1 MTRRAEPPAIGILGH
16 YGNSNLGDEAIIQA
30 VLDEVRR
37 RWPRAR
43 VCAISG
49 NPADSARR
57 YGIPAVSVYSG
68 RLQQPPR
75 VPPRAGPTSH
85 DGARTG
91 VDEPAPGNEPLR
103 GNSRRGVARKV
114 AAALLHTVAAIG
126 GELGRAWRCFRQARQ
141 LDLLLVSGSNQ
152 MLDNFGGPWGFPY
165 LNFRWTLLARLA
177 GCRVAWLS
185 VGAGPLEAPLSRRF
199 VRGSLRLANYVSV
212 RDEGSRRL
220 LAEIG
225 VTRTCRVFPDLAH
238 GLRSDEAPSPSP
250 AGTRSVVGI
259 NVMPIYDERYW
270 PERSP
275 QKYHR
280 YVREVAALVAALAA
294 DECSVFLFGTHPKD
308 GLVADDVLAALAAE
322 HGQRPDRVDL
332 VKTSGRVEELL
343 EIIESADVIVATRF
357 HGALLSL
364 LCERAVLALCYY
376 RKTRE
381 LMLAFGQDEEFAVTL
396 EEFNGVDAAGR
407 VRRLLGRAGD
417 LTAAMRP
424 RNKDYRS
431 ALAEQY
437 DLVFQL
443 VATR

>member
-1 MTRRAEPPAIGILGH
+1 MTRRADPPAIGILGH

-37 RWPRAR
+37 RWPHGR
-43 VCAISG
+43 VYAISG
-49 NPADSARR
+49 NPSDTFGR

-68 RLQQPPR
+68 VLEEPPR
-75 VPPRAGPTSH
+75 VAPQARPLSPAGSP
-85 DGARTG
+85 TG
-91 VDEPAPGNEPLR
+91 VNPR
-103 GNSRRGVARKV
+103 GASGGGLARKV
-114 AAALLHTVAAIG
+114 AAALVHTVTAIG
-126 GELGRAWRCFRQARQ
+126 GEVGRAWRCYRQARR
-141 LDLLLVSGSNQ
+141 LDLLLIAGSNQ

-185 VGAGPLEAPLSRRF
+185 VGAGPLEAALSRRF
-199 VRGSLRLANYVSV
+199 VRGSLRLAHYVSV
-212 RDEGSRRL
+212 RDEGSRKL

-238 GLRSDEAPSPSP
+238 GLRHDDGPSPP
-250 AGTRSVVGI
+250 PRKGRSVVGI

-270 PERSP
+270 PDRSP
-275 QKYHR
+275 EKYQR
-280 YVREVAALVAALAA
+280 YVREVAALVAALTA
-294 DECSVFLFGTHPKD
+294 DACGVFLFGTHPKD

-322 HGQRPDRVDL
+322 HGQRPERTDLVRSSHRVD
-332 VKTSGRVEELL
+332 ELL
-343 EIIESADVIVATRF
+343 AVIESADVIVATRF

-364 LCERAVLALCYY
+364 LCERPVLALCYY

-381 LMLAFGQDEEFAVTL
+381 LMLAFGQDAEFAVTL
-396 EEFNGVDAAGR
+396 EEFDGAEAAGR
-407 VRRLLGRAGD
+407 VKRLLGRAED

-424 RNKDYRS
+424 KNKDYR
-431 ALAEQY
+431 AGLAEQY

-443 VATR
+443 VVDR